1 MSPMADL
8 RAHFRV
14 DPGITAIDVDARGE
28 VILLVN
34 GNDQTFTALTIDFI
48 STINTAGSPVLGN
61 PEAPV
66 TIAVF
71 TDFE

>member
-1 MSPMADL
+1 MHA
-8 RAHFRV
+8 
-14 DPGITAIDVDARGE
+14 ARI
-28 VILLVN
+28 ILLVN

-66 TIAVF
+66 NHRGIHGF
-71 TDFE
+71 